1 MSIFLEREIDR
12 ISQDVLLLK
21 RYLIKS
27 KDSSSLFFERKGVK
41 SLYQRGLILQTSHC
55 EHVALFAAGSKLP
68 AFRSRV

>member
-27 KDSSSLFFERKGVK
+27 KDLRERGEKFVSTGVDFTNIP
-41 SLYQRGLILQTSHC
+41 L
-55 EHVALFAAGSKLP
+55 
-68 AFRSRV
+68 